1 MKRIVALI
9 LSAGALAGV
18 SLAWAQNNGHMQ
30 HMEHMPPK
38 APAPAPAASGS
49 DIDAREFV
57 RFPDAL
63 RDHTLAN
70 MRDHLLAVQQIQE
83 ALARGQEDT
92 AARIAEQRLGMSS
105 LGLHEAH
112 EVAKFMPE
120 GMQAAGT
127 EMHRSASRFAIEAQN
142 SGVTGDL
149 KPALE
154 ALSKVTVAC
163 VSCHAGYRLQ

>member
-1 MKRIVALI
+1 MKRIAAIV
-9 LSAGALAGV
+9 LSAGILAGV
-18 SLAWAQNNGHMQ
+18 PLAWAQHSGHMQ
-30 HMEHMPPK
+30 HMEHMPPTAS
-38 APAPAPAASGS
+38 APAGS
-49 DIDAREFV
+49 NSDAREFV

-83 ALARGQEDT
+83 ALARGQEDV
-92 AARIAEQRLGMSS
+92 AAKIAERRLGMSS

-112 EVAKFMPE
+112 VVAKYMPE

-142 SGVTGDL
+142 SGITGDL

-154 ALSKVTVAC
+154 ALSKVTAAC
-163 VSCHAGYRLQ
+163 VSCHAAYRLQ

>member
-1 MKRIVALI
+1 MKRIAALS
-9 LSAGALAGV
+9 LFAGILAGV
-18 SLAWAQNNGHMQ
+18 PVAWAQPNEHMQ
-30 HMEHMPPK
+30 HMEQMQQTGPG
-38 APAPAPAASGS
+38 PAAAGPNN
-49 DIDAREFV
+49 DPREFV

-63 RDHTLAN
+63 RQRTLAN
-70 MRDHLLAVQQIQE
+70 MRDHLLALQQIQE
-83 ALARGQEDT
+83 ALVRGQEDA

-112 EVAKFMPE
+112 EVAKYMPE

-142 SGVTGDL
+142 TGVTGDL

-154 ALSKVTVAC
+154 ALSKVTAAC
-163 VSCHAGYRLQ
+163 VSCHAAYRLQ